1 MKPEH
6 LLDALEHLPE
16 TYLAEAELLQKPKK
30 RIWPT
35 VAALAACLCL
45 VIGLWHLPGGQKS
58 SDNASSM
65 KAESFIEDSLTGTT
79 DRGTAQLT
87 CRVIKV
93 TKEEIILEPVHS
105 DLLNLLSVSPKD
117 PAFTFSPEVGQ
128 QITLTYIIEN
138 GTPKILSIILLEQE
152 ELP

>member
-1 MKPEH
+1 MTPEL

-16 TYLAEAELLQKPKK
+16 SYLAEADGLQKQKK

-58 SDNASSM
+58 ADNASSI
-65 KAESFIEDSLTGTT
+65 KTESLVEDSLTGTT
-79 DRGTAQLT
+79 DLVTAKLT
-87 CRVIKV
+87 CQILQV
-93 TKEEIILEPVHS
+93 TEEEIILEPIES
-105 DLLNLLSVSPKD
+105 DTLNLLSVSPKD
-117 PAFTFSPEVGQ
+117 PAFTFTPEVEQ
-128 QITLTYIIEN
+128 QVVLTYTIEN
-138 GTPKILSIILLEQE
+138 DTLKILSITLLEQE